1 MGNPKGVKRD
11 FDRLEVRR
19 LEAVQLLDQGL
30 NQSEVGRRLQVSH
43 QTVSRW
49 QKVSISGGAAALRKA
64 GRAGR
69 KPELAEDQTVRL
81 VELLRQGPERLG
93 YRTPLWTTARVADL
107 IQREFEVSYH
117 PGHVWKVL
125 RRIRW
130 SCQRPQGRARERN
143 EQAIA
148 DWKRRQWPAI
158 KKKAQKEGR
167 TIVFID
173 ESGIRQRPHRVR
185 TWAPRGET
193 PLLEFNFNWS
203 KMSAIA
209 GLSFFNFYFQLLEGA
224 VTSQQVIDFLGRLG
238 RYLRRRLLI
247 VWDGLSAHKS
257 KVTRDSIASQ
267 EGRIAVEY
275 LPGYAP
281 ELNPVEYIW
290 SYWKQHELPNVCPK
304 DMWELDAHSRAALRR
319 MRRRPRLITAFWA
332 QAELSLE

>member
-148 DWKRRQWPAI
+148 DWKRQQWPAI
-158 KKKAQKEGR
+158 KKKPK
-167 TIVFID
+167 
-173 ESGIRQRPHRVR
+173 
-185 TWAPRGET
+185 
-193 PLLEFNFNWS
+193 
-203 KMSAIA
+203 KK
-209 GLSFFNFYFQLLEGA
+209 GA
-224 VTSQQVIDFLGRLG
+224 R
-238 RYLRRRLLI
+238 
-247 VWDGLSAHKS
+247 
-257 KVTRDSIASQ
+257 
-267 EGRIAVEY
+267 
-275 LPGYAP
+275 
-281 ELNPVEYIW
+281 
-290 SYWKQHELPNVCPK
+290 
-304 DMWELDAHSRAALRR
+304 
-319 MRRRPRLITAFWA
+319 
-332 QAELSLE
+332 